1 MSQRIEVN
9 NCKCILLYSLWAWLC
24 VCHSHDRCVFT
35 QWLTVCKSLLLSTG
49 GTSLSLR
56 EAPSGFWMCFL
67 PSNMICQNTQHCI
80 HHYRSWFS
88 IPTVL
93 ETFWF
98 WKEQKRRKAQ
108 QLRDRKTLV
117 YTFCD
122 YCMIF
127 LVFVVGKFETA
138 DTGRAWWGESVS
150 ESRWEWR
157 WWRGRGLPSSGSRW
171 VSRWVS
177 AVHKWCSLSLQR
189 TMQSMSDRWKSSWW
203 RPPALRGNIWWF
215 TG

>member
-1 MSQRIEVN
+1 MHSSLQFILVHQCFPIARTQSKLPVEQVCDN
-9 NCKCILLYSLWAWLC
+9 NYTA
-24 VCHSHDRCVFT
+24 F
-35 QWLTVCKSLLLSTG
+35 QWSC
-49 GTSLSLR
+49 
-56 EAPSGFWMCFL
+56 
-67 PSNMICQNTQHCI
+67 
-80 HHYRSWFS
+80 FS

-93 ETFWF
+93 ERWF

-138 DTGRAWWGESVS
+138 DTGRAWWGD
-150 ESRWEWR
+150 EWR

-177 AVHKWCSLSLQR
+177 ECINDALSLFRGQC
-189 TMQSMSDRWKSSWW
+189 SRWWQSSWW

-215 TG
+215 DEQE

>member
-1 MSQRIEVN
+1 MHSSLQFILVHQCFPIARTQSKLPVEQVCDN
-9 NCKCILLYSLWAWLC
+9 NYTA
-24 VCHSHDRCVFT
+24 F
-35 QWLTVCKSLLLSTG
+35 QWSC
-49 GTSLSLR
+49 
-56 EAPSGFWMCFL
+56 
-67 PSNMICQNTQHCI
+67 
-80 HHYRSWFS
+80 FS

-93 ETFWF
+93 ERWF

-138 DTGRAWWGESVS
+138 DTGRAWWGD
-150 ESRWEWR
+150 EWR

-177 AVHKWCSLSLQR
+177 ECMCVMWLCVCVWLCVTECLCVWVTVCVWAWLCVCAGLTWSV
-189 TMQSMSDRWKSSWW
+189 
-203 RPPALRGNIWWF
+203 
-215 TG
+215 